1 MPRKQMNIRLDELT
15 RETVKRIAERWNMSE
30 SQVIT
35 RGILLLEES
44 LKEAA
49 SVANERGSGTS
60 TDTLTAPE
68 SDKTP

>member
-15 RETVKRIAERWNMSE
+15 RETIKRIAERWNMSE

-44 LKEAA
+44 LKNQAN
-49 SVANERGSGTS
+49 VATNVADET
-60 TDTLTAPE
+60 
-68 SDKTP
+68 TPLGMPQQDA